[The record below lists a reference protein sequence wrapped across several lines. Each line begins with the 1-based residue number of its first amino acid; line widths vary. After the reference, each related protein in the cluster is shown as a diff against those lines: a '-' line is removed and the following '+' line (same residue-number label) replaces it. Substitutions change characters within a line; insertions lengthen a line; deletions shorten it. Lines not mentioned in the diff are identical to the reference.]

1 MDRRGEGGRREEW
14 HNSARERATS
24 GINGAREE
32 RGEGA
37 RGSVPAVDA
46 QRARGRLRG
55 WFRGP
60 GNAFNKDR

>member
-1 MDRRGEGGRREEW
+1 MDRRGEGGGREEW

-32 RGEGA
+32 RREGA

-46 QRARGRLRG
+46 
-55 WFRGP
+55 
-60 GNAFNKDR
+60 